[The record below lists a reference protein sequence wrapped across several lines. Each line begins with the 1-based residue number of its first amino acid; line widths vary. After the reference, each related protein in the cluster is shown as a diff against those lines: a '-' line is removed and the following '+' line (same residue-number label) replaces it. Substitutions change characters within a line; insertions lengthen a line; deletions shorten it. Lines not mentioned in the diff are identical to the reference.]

1 MVNVVAIK
9 FYKNNNASGKVY
21 YFKTDDLIIKAG
33 MDVVVQTD
41 RGEEIVHAVEDVK
54 EMDEKKYNFEL
65 KAIERIAT
73 KKDLENK
80 RRNEEE
86 KPKIFAEAKSFI
98 ESRVPQMQIIGVEYT
113 LNREQLL
120 IFFVSENRVDFREL
134 VREVAAKYRTRIEL
148 RQVGVRD
155 EAKIIGGIGMC
166 GRVICCKS
174 FATEFA
180 AVSINMAKNQGL
192 SLVPSKISGLCG
204 RLLCCLRY
212 EDDEYKKLKKGFPK
226 VGSKVETSYG
236 LGKVVSQNVLLRT
249 MKVYIEGKGIVEVEV
264 DGSNK

>member
-9 FYKNNNASGKVY
+9 FYKSGIASGKVY
-21 YFKTDDLIIKAG
+21 YFKSKDLKIKDG
-33 MDVVVQTD
+33 MDVVVLTD
-41 RGEEIVHAVEDVK
+41 RGEEIVKAVSSVE
-54 EMDEKKYNFEL
+54 EIDEKKYNFEL
-65 KAIERIAT
+65 KSIERIAT
-73 KKDLENK
+73 KKDLDNK

-86 KPKIFAEAKSFI
+86 KPIIYAEAKKFI
-98 ESRVPQMQIIGVEYT
+98 EAKVKEMQIIGVEYT

-120 IFFVSENRVDFREL
+120 IYFVSENRVDFREL
-134 VREVAAKYRTRIEL
+134 VKSLAAKYRTRIEL

-155 EAKIIGGIGMC
+155 EAKIIGGLGMC

-192 SLVPSKISGLCG
+192 SLIPSKISGVCG

-212 EDDEYKKLKKGFPK
+212 EDEEYKRLKKDLPK
-226 VGSKVETSYG
+226 VGSKYETSQ
-236 LGKVVSQNVLLRT
+236 GKGKIVSQNVLLKT
-249 MKVYIEGKGIVEVEV
+249 IKVFVEGKGIVEVEL
-264 DGSNK
+264 DGSSK